1 MIDIENHQS
10 SISSLHLGIQSGPCE
25 DQLIKLDEQCSE
37 KTYKVISIYKV
48 NISIQNFVFFLHENR
63 LNELAIKFQKSMVL
77 CMIPSMIKIY
87 DIRASG
93 TS

>member
-1 MIDIENHQS
+1 MININNHQS

-63 LNELAIKFQKSMVL
+63 LNEQVL
-77 CMIPSMIKIY
+77 KIY
-87 DIRASG
+87 VFFMCDCKYDQDQ
-93 TS
+93 

>member
-37 KTYKVISIYKV
+37 KTYKVTLIH
-48 NISIQNFVFFLHENR
+48 L
-63 LNELAIKFQKSMVL
+63 
-77 CMIPSMIKIY
+77 
-87 DIRASG
+87 
-93 TS
+93 